1 MIREELRDNPLR
13 TKQDLANAF
22 DQLVQPLI
30 PHYSEGRGRLRL
42 GAAGAS
48 YARAKAEMEGFSRV
62 LWGLVPM
69 LAGGGDNALREI
81 VLEGLRNGTNPRHE
95 DYWGEA
101 ADYDQLLVE
110 MAALGFAL
118 TLAAD
123 QLWEPLAE
131 EEKQRLYDWLKQ
143 INDREAWD
151 CNWLFFQVTVSLGF
165 KKAGLPYDRE
175 RMERNLD
182 RIERFYMEDGWYQD
196 GIDAHCDYYGP
207 FAIHF
212 YGLIYATEMECED
225 PGRSALYKE
234 RAALFARDF
243 IYWFAEDGA
252 ALPYGR
258 SMAYRFSQSAFWGAM
273 VYAGVEALPLG
284 VTKGLLL
291 RNLRWWFGQPIF
303 HGDGTLS
310 IGYAYPNLVMA
321 ENYNAPGSPY
331 WALKSFLP
339 LALADDHPFWLA
351 EEEALPELD
360 ASRKMASPRMLLHRS
375 GNHVAAFNA
384 GCRTSNEHTHVA
396 PKYEKFVYSTAFG
409 FSVPRAEWGLAQGA
423 FDSML
428 ALSEG
433 DNLYRVKRKI
443 EEYAFEDG
451 VIFMRWLP
459 WQDVEVRTWLV
470 TGLPWHVRVHRI
482 ESKRG
487 LDAADG
493 GFSTGIDRVWQTKL
507 EEGRAAA
514 VSEAGTS
521 GIVSLHG
528 WNGVKLILPNANTNL
543 LHPRTIIPTLTA
555 SLDSGVTWLASAVYG
570 ELAAE
575 GLESP
580 AWLAPPQAQWNGS
593 MLSVVDGK
601 GQTLI
606 RLDTAETVLLH

>member
-1 MIREELRDNPLR
+1 MIREELRSNPLR
-13 TKQDLANAF
+13 TKQDLANAL
-22 DQLVQPLI
+22 DQLVRPLI

-48 YARAKAEMEGFSRV
+48 YSHAKAETEGFSRV
-62 LWGLVPM
+62 LWGLVPL
-69 LAGGGDNALREI
+69 LAGGGDSELRLFAI
-81 VLEGLRNGTNPRHE
+81 DGFRHGANPEHE
-95 DYWGEA
+95 DYWGEV

-110 MAALGFAL
+110 MAAFGFAL

-123 QLWEPLAE
+123 QLWEPLAA
-131 EEKQRLYDWLKQ
+131 EEKRRLYEWLKP

-151 CNWLFFQVTVSLGF
+151 CNWLFFQVMVSLGF

-175 RMERNLD
+175 RMERNLE

-207 FAIHF
+207 FALHF
-212 YGLIYATEMECED
+212 YGLIYAVEMERED
-225 PGRSALYKE
+225 PERSARYKE

-243 IYWFAEDGA
+243 LYWFAEDGA

-258 SMAYRFSQSAFWGAM
+258 SMAYRFSQSAFWGAL

-284 VTKGLLL
+284 VMKGLLL
-291 RNLRWWFGQPIF
+291 RNMRWWLAQPIF

-351 EEEALPELD
+351 EEEPLPKLD
-360 ASRKMASPRMLLHRS
+360 AIRAMASPRMLLHRS

-423 FDSML
+423 YDSML
-428 ALSEG
+428 ALSEEG
-433 DNLYRVKRKI
+433 DNLYRVKRRI
-443 EEYAFEDG
+443 EEHAIKDG
-451 VIFMRWLP
+451 VLFMRWLP
-459 WQDVEVRTWLV
+459 WPDVEVRTWLAA
-470 TGLPWHVRVHRI
+470 GLPWHVRVHRI
-482 ESKRG
+482 ESKRR

-493 GFSTGIDRVWQTKL
+493 GFAAGIDRAWQT
-507 EEGRAAA
+507 EHQDGRAAA
-514 VSEAGTS
+514 VTETGIS
-521 GIVSLHG
+521 GVVSLHG
-528 WNGVKLILPNANTNL
+528 WSGSKLVLPNANTNL
-543 LHPRTIIPTLTA
+543 LHPRTILPTLTA
-555 SLDSGVTWLASAVYG
+555 SLAPGVTWLVSAVYG
-570 ELAAE
+570 EPAARSLADGGWSSPPRAE
-575 GLESP
+575 
-580 AWLAPPQAQWNGS
+580 WR
-593 MLSVVDGK
+593 DGE
-601 GQTLI
+601 LI
-606 RLDTAETVLLH
+606 VRDGGVVLLQLQADSR